1 MIVKTNGAFV
11 GRVAADWRERFGDAF
26 TAEFRA
32 WIAAAKTGGAAG
44 PSAWDGYVATVTSG
58 NGVKAIGSGG
68 REMIAL
74 RDRPVL
80 YSVN

>member
-1 MIVKTNGAFV
+1 VP
-11 GRVAADWRERFGDAF
+11 ADWRERFGDAF
-26 TAEFRA
+26 AAEFRA

-58 NGVKAIGSGG
+58 NGVRAIASGG

-74 RDRPVL
+74 RDRPAL